1 MNIYKLEEKYF
12 KLIKDLNNKEDDIL
26 AKQPHVMEDFDD
38 NSSEDSKSR
47 TLVTKISNSIK
58 NIERNIT
65 QNSLD
70 SDDSSDENNRKDHIL
85 A

>member
-1 MNIYKLEEKYF
+1 MEEKYF

-26 AKQPHVMEDFDD
+26 VKQPHVMEDFED
-38 NSSEDSKSR
+38 NLSEESRPR
-47 TLVTKISNSIK
+47 TLVGKISNSIK
-58 NIERNIT
+58 NIERNLT

-70 SDDSSDENNRKDHIL
+70 SDDSADENNKKDDIL

>member
-1 MNIYKLEEKYF
+1 
-12 KLIKDLNNKEDDIL
+12 
-26 AKQPHVMEDFDD
+26 MEDFDD